1 MNICIISGSARE
13 NNNTIRVAYALEKL
27 IAAGGH
33 QYQLIDFKE
42 YDIPFINQ
50 GNIAINHLSAFQQKL
65 TSSMLEADLVI
76 LISPEYNWST
86 TPEILNFLHRFG
98 DKQFASIF
106 SNKTFSMVG
115 VSTGKGGKTPA
126 LHLTSILNKI
136 ISFMNLDSIVSP
148 KIFEAHYT
156 KEALNEHGE
165 SMGNVIFDNGLSDFL
180 NYTLRIAN
188 RWKKHTS

>member
-13 NNNTIRVAYALEKL
+13 NNNTIRVAYALKNR
-27 IAAGGH
+27 IAQLGITH
-33 QYQLIDFKE
+33 TLIDFKA

-50 GNIAINHLSAFQQKL
+50 GKIEANQLSSFQQQL
-65 TSSMLEADLVI
+65 TSAMLDANLVI

-98 DKQFASIF
+98 DKQFATIF
-106 SNKTFSMVG
+106 SDKTFSIVG

-136 ISFMNLDSIVSP
+136 ISFLNLDAIVSP

-156 KEALNEHGE
+156 KEALDEKGE
-165 SMGNVIFDNGLSDFL
+165 SLGNEIFDKGLSDYL
-180 NYTLRIAN
+180 AYTLNIAA
-188 RWKKHTS
+188 RWNK